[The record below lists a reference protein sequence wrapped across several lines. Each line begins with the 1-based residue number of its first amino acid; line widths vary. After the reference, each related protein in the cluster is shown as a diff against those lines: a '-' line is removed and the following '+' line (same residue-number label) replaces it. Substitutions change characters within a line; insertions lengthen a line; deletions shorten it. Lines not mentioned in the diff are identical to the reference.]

1 MALRTV
7 TWFLI
12 IGCLA
17 AVAVSAP
24 TSVEDSSSEEST
36 TVGAATLPG
45 TLPENKKTKRE
56 TDKQEAQKPETP
68 VEDWKKPTESSY
80 TAPPKANDRLSRAA
94 DEQKPQSETDKSSE
108 ENSHSKEDEI
118 KNPQKRHVEQ
128 DKESK
133 KVGATKDSSFLRR
146 PLSTIAEEPEQRA
159 KRATSLQKPQ
169 VSRPRPNAPT
179 NNHPG
184 IRPQN
189 NYLGNG
195 RKSQQQPGGKRKP
208 NQPGGGHG
216 HPH

>member
-118 KNPQKRHVEQ
+118 KNPQKRETGQ
-128 DKESK
+128 K
-133 KVGATKDSSFLRR
+133 KDDLK
-146 PLSTIAEEPEQRA
+146 
-159 KRATSLQKPQ
+159 KP
-169 VSRPRPNAPT
+169 APT
-179 NNHPG
+179 QSKPE
-184 IRPQN
+184 IKRPQRD
-189 NYLGNG
+189 LAGVG
-195 RKSQQQPGGKRKP
+195 ETQKKAEGSQPTPNPDVKKEEKRQK
-208 NQPGGGHG
+208 
-216 HPH
+216 